1 MDFIFVKKRI
11 MWCPN
16 PTNVN
21 SLGSGFGLQIYFLMG
36 FLTVLQIQLQTQFKQ
51 SSYKYPVISSPKSLS
66 FSDLVP
72 YHLLYISLSS
82 FVLPL
87 LCLLSSFPLT
97 SYSFLLFLAIHSQ
110 TPTYLPSLPL
120 YNLFL
125 VGFKSL
131 LFCQIPCNPTFT
143 QNPKES
149 SCLLRILSKL
159 VLDAKWCSAKTSQKH
174 F

>member
-1 MDFIFVKKRI
+1 

-21 SLGSGFGLQIYFLMG
+21 SLGSGFGLQIYFLVG

-51 SSYKYPVISSPKSLS
+51 SSYKYPCDFQPQNPLFLRLSPLPSLVYLPQ
-66 FSDLVP
+66 FFCP
-72 YHLLYISLSS
+72 PS
-82 FVLPL
+82 FVSTL
-87 LCLLSSFPLT
+87 LLSS
-97 SYSFLLFLAIHSQ
+97 YFLLFSSFFQQFIHQ
-110 TPTYLPSLPL
+110 PPTYLPSLIL

-149 SCLLRILSKL
+149 SCLLRILLKL
-159 VLDAKWCSAKTSQKH
+159 IPDAKQCSAKTS
-174 F
+174 